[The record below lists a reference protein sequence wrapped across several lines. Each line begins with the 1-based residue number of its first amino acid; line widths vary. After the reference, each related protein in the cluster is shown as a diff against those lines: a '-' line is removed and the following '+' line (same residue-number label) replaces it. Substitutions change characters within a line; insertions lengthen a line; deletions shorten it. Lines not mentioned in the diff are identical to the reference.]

1 MEFERLK
8 ETSGG
13 KIQNWLYKL
22 GLGLRRV
29 AGAGDT
35 DLGHEDT
42 KLKMYIGSPRQ
53 RVWRTEERAD
63 SW

>member
-8 ETSGG
+8 ETAGG

-29 AGAGDT
+29 TGAGDT
-35 DLGHEDT
+35 DSGHEDT
-42 KLKMYIGSPRQ
+42 KLKMYVGSPRQ
-53 RVWRTEERAD
+53 RTEERAD